1 MAVLSV
7 SKAKENLEAIVDEVQ
22 NSYEPMIISGK
33 NHSAVLVSEEV
44 WRFIEETL
52 YLSSIPSMKESIIKG
67 MAEKIEECATS
78 VEW

>member
-7 SKAKENLEAIVDEVQ
+7 SKAKENLEAIVEEVQ
-22 NSYEPMIISGK
+22 NSYEPMIISGQ

-44 WRFIEETL
+44 WRSIEETL
-52 YLSSIPSMKESIIKG
+52 YLSSIPGMKESIIKG
-67 MAEKIEECATS
+67 MAEKVEECASS

>member
-7 SKAKENLEAIVDEVQ
+7 SKAKENLEAIVEEVQ

-44 WRFIEETL
+44 WRSYRRNIVFILNPRYERIH
-52 YLSSIPSMKESIIKG
+52 YKRHGRKS
-67 MAEKIEECATS
+67 
-78 VEW
+78 